1 MASLEEIRDARLK
14 KLKKLQEAG
23 IDSYPAKTER
33 DFEIGKL
40 TEEFDNL
47 QKENKSV
54 TIAGRV
60 VALRSQGAIAFADL
74 FDGTLL
80 NDGQTVKFQIL
91 LKKGEKIS
99 DEDFDLFVEA
109 VDIGDFIEA
118 RGTLFLTKK
127 EQKTIQVSDWKMLA
141 KSLRPLPEKWHG
153 LQDTEERYR
162 KRYLDLLMNKELRDL
177 IIKKSKFWDVTRKF
191 FKEKGFLEIET
202 PTLELTTG
210 GAEARPFKTHHNDFD
225 LDMYLRISVGEL
237 WQKRLSAAGF
247 PKTFEIGRV
256 YRNEGTSPE
265 HLQEFTNM
273 EFYWSYADYKDGMA
287 LVREL
292 YINIAK
298 EVFGKTEFEYN
309 GHTFDLN
316 SDWQEVDYVEEIK
329 KQTGLDIEKASE
341 KEMKDKLNELRV
353 PYQGENKE
361 RLTDTLWKYCRKNIR
376 GPAFLINNPTLVAP
390 LAKKHKNKDTTQ
402 MFQPII
408 AGSEVGRGYSE
419 LNDTIDQKERFGLQQ
434 KLIDSGDEEAMM
446 PDFEFIE
453 MLEHGMPPT
462 CGFGFGERLF
472 AILAGKPLRE
482 LQTFPLMRPKE

>member
-80 NDGQTVKFQIL
+80 NGGQTVKFQIL

-309 GHTFDLN
+309 DHTFDLN

-376 GPAFLINNPTLVAP
+376 GPAFLINHPTLVAP

-419 LNDTIDQKERFGLQQ
+419 LNDPIDQKERFGLQQ